1 MLHVPVEA
9 VHLWQT
15 IFIPLCIFSSP
26 KIFRGYYSS
35 VLYYT
40 LSSTS
45 RPTTPFPE
53 LASPPT
59 CLNMK
64 RMKIIRLETIHRMA
78 RLWLCVLAPYSILSH
93 QCALSASWLMRSQ
106 IRGVCICDFT
116 DLCCQNQIK
125 ILVEPFSFYFY
136 ICETK

>member
-1 MLHVPVEA
+1 MYKILHVPVEA

-15 IFIPLCIFSSP
+15 IFMPLWFFSSP

-45 RPTTPFPE
+45 RPTSPLPE

-64 RMKIIRLETIHRMA
+64 HMKIIRLETIHRMA

-93 QCALSASWLMRSQ
+93 QRALSALWAKLEEFAFVILQ
-106 IRGVCICDFT
+106 ICVVKT
-116 DLCCQNQIK
+116 KIK
-125 ILVEPFSFYFY
+125 ILVKPFSFYFY